1 MHCLTRQCVFNCL
14 EEGNCW
20 RSRII
25 ACICKNHRENSTPAA
40 LEMDSDEKILN
51 ESTRGLLSGDMA
63 ADLAN
68 DFDLEDALNE
78 LDNGIGHTHGDD
90 DDGVSNPLQSPDSPQ
105 GTNQNHSSES
115 KHAAILGNNVPV
127 AITRPPTTSRDTS
140 YAVAFW
146 MHFLVIIL
154 LSLFEGDALE
164 ESLIVYGK
172 AGSWASHFMIV
183 TILGA
188 FCGCSMIFVLANSQR
203 RDDILSVAIPLSI
216 ALQIIFGSILF
227 ALKTRYSFLGIL
239 VFIGVLIDSFKYT
252 RAKESIT
259 FASAVLNIVIKILN
273 QYGMSMV
280 TTCISLVMVQTL
292 IILWW
297 GSFFVGLIS
306 SVHQAYA
313 DILVVIML
321 FSLYWVQQVFQAL
334 ISYVIGGCTLWYF
347 LKRDGQAFKPQE
359 RVLLHLQCGL
369 SVGFGSVCKGALY
382 SNFAMNILELH
393 DWSKRTSKE
402 GTGCGGLFGVNSV
415 ILLARHIVS
424 RIVAPFLSSARK
436 FHRLAFCVAATYG
449 RTFSRSAADHAAN
462 YEETLDIA
470 IEDTTTHVLAAVA
483 KVIPCALAMSFGLI
497 VEENPNED
505 AGRSWCLFFLVCY
518 LLSYC
523 GVSLA
528 LSMYR
533 SAVDAIIVA
542 FGETPEKLAKE
553 NQIIFSRFL
562 RLLENSD
569 F

>member
-1 MHCLTRQCVFNCL
+1 MTPLPAS
-14 EEGNCW
+14 EE
-20 RSRII
+20 R
-25 ACICKNHRENSTPAA
+25 
-40 LEMDSDEKILN
+40 MDSDEKSLN
-51 ESTRGLLSGDMA
+51 ESAHGLLSGESNAA

-68 DFDLEDALNE
+68 DFDLEDALND
-78 LDNGIGHTHGDD
+78 LDNPV
-90 DDGVSNPLQSPDSPQ
+90 VSNPLQL
-105 GTNQNHSSES
+105 TTES
-115 KHAAILGNNVPV
+115 RHESTLSNNKPV

-140 YAVAFW
+140 YAIAFW

-154 LSLFEGDALE
+154 LALFEGDALE

-203 RDDILSVAIPLSI
+203 REEILSLTIPLSI
-216 ALQIIFGSILF
+216 ALQVIFGSILF
-227 ALKTRYSFLGIL
+227 ALRTRYSFLGIL

-273 QYGMSMV
+273 RYGMSMI

-321 FSLYWVQQVFQAL
+321 FSLYWIQQVFQAL

-347 LKRDGQAFKPQE
+347 LKRDDQAFKPQE

-369 SVGFGSVCKGALY
+369 SVAFGSVCKGALY
-382 SNFAMNILELH
+382 SNIAMSILELH
-393 DWSKRTSKE
+393 DWSKRIPKE
-402 GTGCGGLFGVNSV
+402 GTGCGFLGLNYV
-415 ILLARHIVS
+415 ILFSRHVVS

-436 FHRLAFCVAATYG
+436 YHRLAFCVAATYG
-449 RTFSRSAADHAAN
+449 RTFSRSAADHAQS

-470 IEDTTTHVLAAVA
+470 IEDTTTHVLAAIA
-483 KVIPCALAMSFGLI
+483 KVIPCALAISFGLI

-542 FGETPEKLAKE
+542 FGETPEKVAKE

-562 RLLENSD
+562 RLMETNDD
-569 F
+569 FR